1 MPSDSPLGHWRDYL
15 GVLAGILRRGWS
27 IIAAFGRREGDDEF
41 WLLIAWVTVWI
52 RIHPPDRLICGGP
65 FDLDRAGVIQS
76 KRFKSGTS
84 TLDRVVVVWY
94 RFSGGMF

>member
-41 WLLIAWVTVWI
+41 
-52 RIHPPDRLICGGP
+52 
-65 FDLDRAGVIQS
+65 
-76 KRFKSGTS
+76 
-84 TLDRVVVVWY
+84 
-94 RFSGGMF
+94 